1 MTFLQVWVAAV
12 RESRKLRNQPKLSY
26 AEAFPRTAAAKMLR
40 TQVRCRNQTTGLV
53 HGNSRGSYTLS
64 PLSR

>member
-26 AEAFPRTAAAKMLR
+26 AEAFPRTAAAKDVAD
-40 TQVRCRNQTTGLV
+40 TICVRNQT
-53 HGNSRGSYTLS
+53 
-64 PLSR
+64 

>member
-26 AEAFPRTAAAKMLR
+26 AEAFPRTAAAKDVTDTR
-40 TQVRCRNQTTGLV
+40 EVPRSDNRAGA
-53 HGNSRGSYTLS
+53 R
-64 PLSR
+64 